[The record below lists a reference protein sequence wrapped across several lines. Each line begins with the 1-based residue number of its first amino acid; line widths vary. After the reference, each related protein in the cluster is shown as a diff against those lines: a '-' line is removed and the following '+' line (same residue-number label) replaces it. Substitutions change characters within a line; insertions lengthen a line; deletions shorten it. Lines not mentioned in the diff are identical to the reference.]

1 MHKNKLIIAA
11 LSLFLL
17 FSCSSDITGVVL
29 VDDIY
34 TIRVKKI
41 MQEYTEN
48 KYEVFDKFFNDEVKS
63 YYSSDIYYTKSEL
76 LEAFKFDFYYYSNI
90 GFSSKEVYTI
100 FNSDR
105 TYTTIF
111 KSIWTAKGAF
121 TNNKYK
127 VFCYYKFIWRFNKIV
142 SINVYWDDSS
152 FYEELAESKK
162 KF

>member
-1 MHKNKLIIAA
+1 MRIFIFIFSLLL
-11 LSLFLL
+11 LS
-17 FSCSSDITGVVL
+17 SCKPELKGVVL
-29 VDDIY
+29 ANDIY

-48 KYEVFDKFFNDEVKS
+48 KYEVFDKFFNDDVKS

-76 LEAFKFDFYYYSNI
+76 LAAFKSDFYYYSNI

-111 KSIWTAKGAF
+111 KPIWTAKGNF
-121 TNNKYK
+121 TNKKHK

-142 SINVYWDDSS
+142 SVSVYWDDSS

>member
-1 MHKNKLIIAA
+1 MRIFIFIFSLLL
-11 LSLFLL
+11 LS
-17 FSCSSDITGVVL
+17 SCKPELKGVIL
-29 VDDIY
+29 ANDIY